1 MVVGFFIS
9 RFCVFSPP
17 HRSKVRDFEEFL
29 MKLHILEIDFPTVAE
44 WEHVFISL
52 SPTHRG
58 SLPILA
64 QCEDEML
71 SYVVPSR
78 SQRGNVNLG

>member
-1 MVVGFFIS
+1 
-9 RFCVFSPP
+9 
-17 HRSKVRDFEEFL
+17 
-29 MKLHILEIDFPTVAE
+29 MKLHILEINYPTVAE

-52 SPTHRG
+52 FPMNRG
-58 SLPILA
+58 SLAIPA

-78 SQRGNVNLG
+78 T